1 MFCGDK
7 VANENAKLLSIF
19 FYQYLVMEMPKI
31 MMRKECIEDKQ
42 PLADLSST
50 WALLFASKISASRNQ
65 LQ

>member
-31 MMRKECIEDKQ
+31 MMRKECKEDKQ
-42 PLADLSST
+42 TLAEYKFNLSPAVCKQNLS
-50 WALLFASKISASRNQ
+50 
-65 LQ
+65 